1 MHSIQ
6 LFFSTKVG
14 AEDPCAEQVMVMDTL
29 DSMYVKQ
36 CLDCLDVK
44 KDLNILLKIKHGKE
58 QIA

>member
-1 MHSIQ
+1 
-6 LFFSTKVG
+6 
-14 AEDPCAEQVMVMDTL
+14 MDTL